1 MGKQSEQG
9 QSVSPV
15 EGEGQGLVSTT
26 GLVGDVG
33 VTYLPSLLLFP
44 PGLQNMANK
53 KLKRTGLPSDL
64 CERLS
69 KYQIINCQDFLSLS
83 PLELMRFTGQSIQ
96 KVSALAKT
104 VSKACA
110 PKMVTALEMKAERCS
125 KPSIAFFPT
134 SLTKLDEV
142 LHGGLACGT
151 LTEVTGPSGCG
162 KTQFCMMLSVLAT
175 LPVSMGGLDGAVI
188 YIDTESAFSAERLIE
203 IARCRFPNYFHED
216 QKLIA
221 MTNRIHLYRELTCLD
236 VLKRLESLEE
246 DIILKGVKL
255 IVVDSVASVV
265 RKEFDTRLQGNLS
278 ERSNL
283 LSSEAATLKFL
294 AEEFSIPVVL
304 TNQIT
309 TRLSQ
314 NFVPS
319 SSASRSS
326 LPEDCG
332 ISPDGETSYATAA
345 LGNTWSH
352 SVNTRLIVQ
361 YLDYHRRQM
370 IIAKSPLAPFA
381 VFIFT
386 IQKEGLVLRGEDPRP
401 GLSAEGTDPGLQPIG
416 VRSSFAYCPHWD
428 LPGLSQA
435 KP

>member
-1 MGKQSEQG
+1 
-9 QSVSPV
+9 
-15 EGEGQGLVSTT
+15 
-26 GLVGDVG
+26 
-33 VTYLPSLLLFP
+33 
-44 PGLQNMANK
+44 MANR

-69 KYQIINCQDFLSLS
+69 KHQIVNCQDFLSLS
-83 PLELMRFTGQSIQ
+83 PLELMKFTGQNIQ

-104 VSKACA
+104 VSRACA
-110 PKMVTALEMKAERCS
+110 PKMVTALEMKVERCS
-125 KPSIAFFPT
+125 QPSTAFFPT
-134 SLTKLDEV
+134 SLTELDKV

-175 LPVSMGGLDGAVI
+175 LPISMGGLDGAVI

-203 IARCRFPNYFHED
+203 IARCRFPNYFCAD

-255 IVVDSVASVV
+255 IVVDSIASVV

-294 AEEFSIPVVL
+294 AEEFSIPVIL

-309 TRLSQ
+309 TRLSH
-314 NFVPS
+314 NRAACSVPGS
-319 SSASRSS
+319 GVDASL
-326 LPEDCG
+326 LPEDCAV
-332 ISPDGETSYATAA
+332 SPDGETGYATAA

-352 SVNTRLIVQ
+352 SVNTRLIMQ
-361 YLDYHRRQM
+361 YLDYHSRQM

-386 IQKEGLVLRGEDPRP
+386 IQDAGLALQDKGDRRS
-401 GLSAEGTDPGLQPIG
+401 LSIEGTDPGLQPIG
-416 VRSSFAYCPHWD
+416 VRSSFAYCSDPD

-435 KP
+435 KD

>member
-1 MGKQSEQG
+1 MLSAC
-9 QSVSPV
+9 SI
-15 EGEGQGLVSTT
+15 
-26 GLVGDVG
+26 
-33 VTYLPSLLLFP
+33 
-44 PGLQNMANK
+44 LQNMANK
-53 KLKRTGLPSDL
+53 KLKRTGLPSEL

-69 KYQIINCQDFLSLS
+69 KYQIVNCQDFLSLS

-96 KVSALAKT
+96 KVSELAKT
-104 VSKACA
+104 VSRACA
-110 PKMVTALEMKAERCS
+110 PKMVTGLEMKAQRGS
-125 KPSIAFFPT
+125 QPSTAFFPT
-134 SLTKLDEV
+134 SLTELDEV
-142 LHGGLACGT
+142 LHGGLACGN

-203 IARCRFPNYFHED
+203 IARCRFPNYFCAD
-216 QKLIA
+216 QKLIT

-236 VLKRLESLEE
+236 VLKRIESLEE

-265 RKEFDTRLQGNLS
+265 RKEFDPRLQGNLS

-294 AEEFSIPVVL
+294 AEEFFIPVIL

-314 NFVPS
+314 NRAACSVPGS
-319 SSASRSS
+319 GVGDSL

-332 ISPDGETSYATAA
+332 VSPDGETSYATAA

-352 SVNTRLIVQ
+352 SVNTRLIMQ
-361 YLDYHRRQM
+361 YLDYHSRQI
-370 IIAKSPLAPFA
+370 IIAKSPLAPFSLF
-381 VFIFT
+381 VFT
-386 IQKEGLVLRGEDPRP
+386 IQDAGLALQGKDSR
-401 GLSAEGTDPGLQPIG
+401 LSLTTEGTDPGLQPIG
-416 VRSSFAYCPHWD
+416 VRSSFAYCSNRD
-428 LPGLSQA
+428 LPGLTQT